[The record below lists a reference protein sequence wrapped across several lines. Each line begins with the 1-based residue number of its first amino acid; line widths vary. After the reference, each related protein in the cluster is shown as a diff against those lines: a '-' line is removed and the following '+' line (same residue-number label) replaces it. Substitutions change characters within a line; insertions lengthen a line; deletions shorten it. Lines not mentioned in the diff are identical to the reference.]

1 MNLDKWLICQPKHTA
16 QSERAW
22 KRAQSLRYPPPVI
35 WTPEAIEWRKAAY
48 RLAAHMHGILTPEER
63 AFAFSPAPPP
73 PPPPPPGA
81 FERVA
86 KPVCEAIGTGIGY
99 LLLWGLGTVAIAGG
113 TLAGCVLAVAIFP
126 QAALLIVPLFGIG
139 MVCTWIRF
147 MHSTIGCH
155 KHL

>member
-16 QSERAW
+16 ASERAW

-48 RLAAHMHGILTPEER
+48 RLAAHVHGILTPEER
-63 AFAFSPAPPP
+63 AFAFSPPAPPP
-73 PPPPPPGA
+73 PPPPPDA
-81 FERVA
+81 FDRVA

-99 LLLWGLGTVAIAGG
+99 LLLWGLGTAAIAGM
-113 TLAGCVLAVAIFP
+113 AWIGCTVAFVMLP
-126 QAALLIVPLFGIG
+126 QARAFSPLIILLWAVPAWL
-139 MVCTWIRF
+139 RF
-147 MHSTIGCH
+147 LHSTIGCH